1 MLPRRTRL
9 RHGCWVVEIDLSNR
23 VVDGDLDKRFS
34 ELTSLEG
41 LNLQNTVIHGNIRL
55 LRRNTRLNHLN
66 LANTP
71 VRGNL
76 GALRNLA
83 ELTHLNLGSCIHVSG
98 DLAALKR
105 ATRLKKLNLDYTN
118 VGGDVMALENAT
130 ELTDLY
136 LENTRVFGDVSRL
149 RPVENLNT
157 EGTEITC
164 KGQDEPLRQILLQLG
179 LKAGQL
185 TNLKNVAGIERRM
198 LSCRY
203 EVFFLFSFFILLGKL
218 AGKHEYV
225 CNVHLSKISPFWLK

>member
-1 MLPRRTRL
+1 M
-9 RHGCWVVEIDLSNR
+9 GIDLSNR
-23 VVDGDLDKRFS
+23 GVDGRLDKRFS

-41 LNLQNTVIHGNIRL
+41 LNLQNTVIHGDIRL
-55 LRRNTRLNHLN
+55 LRRNTKLKHLN

-76 GALRNLA
+76 GALRNRA
-83 ELTHLNLGSCIHVSG
+83 ELTHLNLGSCIHISG

-136 LENTRVFGDVSRL
+136 LKNTRVFGDVSRL
-149 RPVENLNT
+149 RPVENLNS

-179 LKAGQL
+179 LK

-203 EVFFLFSFFILLGKL
+203 EVFPVFLYLYSHGL
-218 AGKHEYV
+218 AWHFET
-225 CNVHLSKISPFWLK
+225 CLKTNQTGSC